1 MELEIKEL
9 RGHIMNIL
17 KICGQFGIDALR
29 SQVISKGLINNSW
42 KVTAV
47 NGETYIVQS
56 INTNVFKNVDKLMDN
71 ISKVTTHIKEKV
83 ENSGGD
89 PSREVLQVVPC
100 LGDKQKLY
108 YKSEDDNQ
116 YFRVYRCID
125 NANTYDDAS
134 LQLLYQAGVGFGKF
148 QQQLSDF
155 PSDTLYES
163 IPDFH
168 NTIKRFET
176 FEQKLDNLSF
186 EEYTKA
192 RKEIIK
198 TLKGFEYARKIMEPL
213 TNHEIPQRVVHND
226 TKLNNVMLDDNDH
239 HAVCVIDLDT
249 IMPGSLLFDYGD
261 AIRFCANTG
270 AEDDRNIDN
279 VGIAPKKFVA
289 FTHGF
294 LSQTAERLTEK
305 ELSLMSVAP
314 LVITYELSL
323 RFLTDYLDG
332 NKYFKTDPSRPDH
345 NLERARAQLKLFDS
359 FKEHES
365 DMDRTIKKIYYLC
378 LDHNLKLSGGH
389 KVPNVKHLNRNR
401 EARTIAKRR

>member
-1 MELEIKEL
+1 
-9 RGHIMNIL
+9 MNIF
-17 KICGQFGIDALR
+17 KICAQFGIDALR

-42 KVTAV
+42 KITAID
-47 NGETYIVQS
+47 GEAYIVQS
-56 INTNVFKNVDKLMDN
+56 INTNVFKNIDELMSN

-83 ENSGGD
+83 ESSGGD
-89 PSREVLQVVPC
+89 TSREVLQLIPC
-100 LGDKQKLY
+100 LGDEKKLY
-108 YKSEDDNQ
+108 FKSEDDNQ
-116 YFRVYRCID
+116 YFRVYKCID

-176 FEQKLDNLSF
+176 FEEKLDNLSF

-198 TLKGFEYARKIMEPL
+198 TLKGYEYARKIMEPL
-213 TNHEIPQRVVHND
+213 SKKEIPQRVVHND
-226 TKLNNVMLDDNDH
+226 TKLNNVMLDDTDH

-270 AEDDRNIDN
+270 AEDDQNLEN

-305 ELSLMSVAP
+305 ELSLMSIAP

-332 NKYFKTDPSRPDH
+332 NTYFKTDPARPDH
-345 NLERARAQLKLFDS
+345 NLERARAQLKLFDE
-359 FKEHES
+359 FKKHEPEMNRS
-365 DMDRTIKKIYYLC
+365 INDIYKLC
-378 LDHNLKLSGGH
+378 LEQNLKHSGGH
-389 KVPNVKHLNRNR
+389 KVPNVKPLNNHR
-401 EARTIAKRR
+401 ERTLARRR